1 MNKLKTPRASRR
13 QTDLASIQGLAEF
26 LKNVSRNPSGYL
38 HLSDLQHA
46 LRSQG
51 RLAKLDVPDAN
62 IHGMSL
68 NHQRKLADE
77 LPELGGYPVLDA
89 LRRSALDALTTEQ
102 ARAKRGNTRSKDGLL
117 ARIRELESDNALLK
131 QDLAIL
137 QRAFDLRCI
146 QARNYAEQAG
156 DATQALCTK
165 EQREINASFS
175 LRRKPVDTA
184 SKVVDMAEARRRAKT
199 SD

>member
-1 MNKLKTPRASRR
+1 MSKLEAIRASRR
-13 QTDLASIQGLAEF
+13 QTDLASIQALAEY
-26 LKNVSRNPSGYL
+26 LRNVSRNPSGHL

-51 RLAKLDVPDAN
+51 RLAKLEIPDVN

-68 NHQRKLADE
+68 NHQRKLAEE
-77 LPELGGYPVLDA
+77 LPELGGYPALDR
-89 LRRSALDALTTEQ
+89 LRRSALEALRTEQ
-102 ARAKRGNTRSKDGLL
+102 ARSKRGNTQSKEGLL
-117 ARIRELESDNALLK
+117 ARIKELESDNALLK

-146 QARNYAEQAG
+146 QARNYAELAG
-156 DATQALCTK
+156 STTQALCAK

-175 LRRKPVDTA
+175 LRRKRVETA
-184 SKVVDMAEARRRAKT
+184 SKVVDMAEAKRRAKT